1 MKENEPCNR
10 SDDKGHPR
18 IGIYIGRGTSHSW
31 LWFVEVFDRIGF
43 FDLAFLTE
51 TELRGDGLDRC
62 DVLAMSGGDTFA
74 IAKGLGP
81 EGADKLAR
89 FIANGGL
96 YIGSCAG
103 AYLPLHSSKEHL
115 NLFNFVPAKIAN
127 LTRTL
132 PEARRLREKFC
143 TAYGC
148 AYIFHPVREAV
159 RLTTNGFAP
168 FKKAPSLDAPLY
180 GGPPLIA
187 GGSAQVL
194 ATYSGFTEKTVFLV
208 DKKLA
213 SDTLLGKAAVIRQKM
228 GQGYLHL
235 YGPHFEHPRFT
246 VANQLLTDAMLYD
259 LRPDPV
265 QIHETIASE
274 EIICGEACRNLLKN
288 IKREISNARIVAVGL
303 ETLPVQ
309 WTIGNK
315 LYETAKIR
323 EFIEPV
329 WRRIKRLEKLNRMRL
344 LPGQAGR
351 LLQVASETTALL
363 REVKRDL
370 KSGIDTLYKA
380 KDLFERL
387 NRTSALFLEI
397 YFRTKRMG
405 DSRIKE
411 FRDGQQRLSSGFL
424 PDHQGRVC
432 LRRCRYRSP

>member
-1 MKENEPCNR
+1 MKENDPCNR
-10 SDDKGHPR
+10 SDHKGHPR
-18 IGIYIGRGTSHSW
+18 IGIYTGRGTSHSW

-51 TELRGDGLDRC
+51 TDLRGDGLDRC

-74 IAKGLGP
+74 IAEGLGP
-81 EGADKLAR
+81 EGADKLER
-89 FIANGGL
+89 FITHGGL

-115 NLFNFVPAKIAN
+115 NLFNFVPSKIGN
-127 LTRTL
+127 LTRSL
-132 PEARRLREKFC
+132 PEARGLREKFC

-148 AYIFHPVREAV
+148 AYVFHPVREAV
-159 RLTTNGFAP
+159 RLATNGFAP

-259 LRPDPV
+259 LRPEPV
-265 QIHETIASE
+265 QIHETIPSE
-274 EIICGEACRNLLKN
+274 GMISGEACRDLLKEV
-288 IKREISNARIVAVGL
+288 KRETSNARIVAVGL

-315 LYETAKIR
+315 VYETAKIR

-329 WRRIKRLEKLNRMRL
+329 WQRIKPLERLNQLSL

-351 LLQVASETTALL
+351 LLQAAAETTALL
-363 REVKRDL
+363 REMKRDL
-370 KSGIDTLYKA
+370 KRGTDALQKA
-380 KDLFERL
+380 KDLFDGLHRFS
-387 NRTSALFLEI
+387 TLFLEI

-405 DSRIKE
+405 DS
-411 FRDGQQRLSSGFL
+411 GC
-424 PDHQGRVC
+424 QG
-432 LRRCRYRSP
+432 LKH

>member
-1 MKENEPCNR
+1 MKDNDPCNR

-18 IGIYIGRGTSHSW
+18 IGIYTGRGTSHSW
-31 LWFVEVFDRIGF
+31 LWFVDVFDRIGF
-43 FDLAFLTE
+43 FDLAFLSE
-51 TELRGDGLDRC
+51 TELRGDGLDSC
-62 DVLAMSGGDTFA
+62 NVLAMSGGDTFA
-74 IAKGLGP
+74 IAEGLGP
-81 EGADKLAR
+81 EGAYKLER
-89 FIANGGL
+89 FITHGGL

-115 NLFNFVPAKIAN
+115 NLFNFVPAKIGN

-132 PEARRLREKFC
+132 PEARVLREKFC
-143 TAYGC
+143 TTYGC

-159 RLTTNGFAP
+159 RLTTNGFVP

-208 DKKLA
+208 DEKLA

-259 LRPDPV
+259 LQQDPV
-265 QIHETIASE
+265 QVPENIVPQQ
-274 EIICGEACRNLLKN
+274 IISGDACRNLLRE

-309 WTIGNK
+309 WTIGK
-315 LYETAKIR
+315 KIYQTAKIR

-329 WRRIKRLEKLNRMRL
+329 WQRIRPLEKLNQMRL

-370 KSGIDTLYKA
+370 NEGKDTISNA
-380 KDLFERL
+380 KNMFEGL
-387 NRTSALFLEI
+387 NRTSTLFLEI
-397 YFRTKRMG
+397 YFRTKLMG
-405 DSRIKE
+405 N
-411 FRDGQQRLSSGFL
+411 SGS
-424 PDHQGRVC
+424 QG
-432 LRRCRYRSP
+432 LRN